1 MYRDIHA
8 NYHALDCGCESC
20 ANSDIIALDLSNY
33 DALIDKIASDLHSG
47 KLKPE
52 LLNQELISKTY
63 NDLASGAKV
72 GYGKKWNLFPGDG
85 KGSLPNE
92 LKKNL
97 YVFSGAKTYSQLEEL
112 NRLLYDSDGKIRP
125 FNEYSVFAKK
135 TNREYNVNFLQS
147 EYQTAMTAAQMA
159 QKWEKLQE
167 TKDLFPNLKYRSVGD
182 SRVRPEHE
190 KLNGIIKP
198 IDDVFWSKYYPPLDW
213 RCRCDVVATAEDVTE
228 DDEDDLP
235 EPQFKGNVG
244 KDKEIF
250 TKKGSFFKLLNTNE
264 NATRNVELS
273 KLNAPTELIYKS
285 QKGKK
290 VEASIYAHEVDL
302 ADNIAIA
309 KVIAEQLNLNVLV
322 RSHLDTNIAVG
333 QKNGEYF
340 INGNLSDL
348 KSNFKAD
355 NYKSINSAFK
365 AARDQ
370 NLQSV
375 VFDFTK
381 SFKDLNLVEVNRWV
395 LSNINENRGKQFK
408 EIIFVYNKKAI
419 KVTRESILKK
429 ELIKELEKLKAN
441 S

>member
-1 MYRDIHA
+1 M
-8 NYHALDCGCESC
+8 
-20 ANSDIIALDLSNY
+20 
-33 DALIDKIASDLHSG
+33 
-47 KLKPE
+47 
-52 LLNQELISKTY
+52 
-63 NDLASGAKV
+63 ASGAKA
-72 GYGKKWNLFPGDG
+72 GYGKKWATFPGDG

-97 YVFSGAKTYSQLEEL
+97 YAFSGAKTYSQLEDL
-112 NRLLYDSDGKIRP
+112 NRLLYDKDGKIRP
-125 FNEYSVFAKK
+125 FNEYSVYARK

-147 EYQTAMTAAQMA
+147 EYQTALTAAQMA

-190 KLNGIIKP
+190 KLNGIIRP
-198 IDDVFWSKYYPPLDW
+198 IDDPFWSKYYPPLDW
-213 RCRCDVVATAEDVTE
+213 RCRCDVVATAEDTTQDNE
-228 DDEDDLP
+228 EDLP
-235 EPQFKGNVG
+235 EPAFKGNVG

-250 TKKGSFFKLLNTNE
+250 TKKGSFFKLVNTNQ
-264 NATRNVELS
+264 NAVRNVELS
-273 KLNAPTELIYKS
+273 KLNAPVETVYKS
-285 QKGKK
+285 KSGKK
-290 VEASIYAHEVDL
+290 VDASIYAHENDL
-302 ADNIAIA
+302 RDNIAVA
-309 KVIAEQLNLNVLV
+309 KIIAEQLKLDVLI

-333 QKNGEYF
+333 QKNGEYL

-355 NYKSINSAFK
+355 NYRSINNAFK

-381 SFKDLNLVEVNRWV
+381 SFSDLDINEVNRWI
-395 LSNINENRGKQFK
+395 LSNVNANRGKQFK
-408 EIIFVYNKKAI
+408 EIILVYNKKA
-419 KVTRESILKK
+419 VRVSREDILKK

>member
-1 MYRDIHA
+1 MTDNFA
-8 NYHALDCGCESC
+8 AV
-20 ANSDIIALDLSNY
+20 DLSSY
-33 DALIDKIASDLHSG
+33 DTLIDKIAHDLHSG

-72 GYGKKWNLFPGDG
+72 GYGKKWDTFPGDG

-97 YVFSGAKTYSQLEEL
+97 YVFSGAKSYAQLEDL
-112 NRLLYDSDGKIRP
+112 NRLLYDQNGKIRP
-125 FNEYSVFAKK
+125 FNEFSVYAKK
-135 TNREYNVNFLQS
+135 NNREYNVNFLQS
-147 EYQTAMTAAQMA
+147 EYQTALTAAQMA

-182 SRVRPEHE
+182 NRVRPEHE
-190 KLNGIIKP
+190 KLNGIIRP
-198 IDDVFWSKYYPPLDW
+198 IDDPFWSKYYPPLDW
-213 RCRCDVVATAEDVTE
+213 RCRCDVVATAEDTTGK
-228 DDEDDLP
+228 DDDDLP
-235 EPQFKGNVG
+235 EPTFKGNVG

-250 TKKGSFFKLLNTNE
+250 TKKGSFFKLLNTSK

-273 KLNAPTELIYKS
+273 KLNAPTETVFKA
-285 QKGKK
+285 KNGKK
-290 VEASIYAHEVDL
+290 VEASIYAHETDL
-302 ADNIAIA
+302 QDNIAIG
-309 KVIAEQLNLNVLV
+309 KIIADQLKFDVLI
-322 RSHLDTNIAVG
+322 RTHLDTNIAIG

-348 KSNFKAD
+348 KSNFKKD

-370 NLQSV
+370 NLQSI

-381 SFKDLNLVEVNRWV
+381 SFADLNLIEVNRWV
-395 LSNINENRGKQFK
+395 LSNINKERGKQFK
-408 EIIFVYNKKAI
+408 EIILIYNKKAVR
-419 KVTRESILKK
+419 VTRESILKK

>member
-1 MYRDIHA
+1 M
-8 NYHALDCGCESC
+8 
-20 ANSDIIALDLSNY
+20 
-33 DALIDKIASDLHSG
+33 
-47 KLKPE
+47 
-52 LLNQELISKTY
+52 
-63 NDLASGAKV
+63 ASGAKA
-72 GYGKKWNLFPGDG
+72 GYGKKWNAFPGDG

-112 NRLLYDSDGKIRP
+112 NRLLYDKDGKIRP
-125 FNEYSVFAKK
+125 FNEYSVYAKK
-135 TNREYNVNFLQS
+135 NNREYNVNFLQS
-147 EYQTAMTAAQMA
+147 EYQTALTAAQMA
-159 QKWEKLQE
+159 QKWERLQD
-167 TKDLFPNLKYRSVGD
+167 TKDLFPNLKYRSAGD

-190 KLNGIIKP
+190 KLNGIIRP
-198 IDDVFWSKYYPPLDW
+198 IDDPFWSKYYPPLDW
-213 RCRCDVVATAEDVTE
+213 RCRCDVVATAEDTTN
-228 DDEDDLP
+228 DDDQDLP
-235 EPQFKGNVG
+235 EPTFKGNVG
-244 KDKEIF
+244 KDQEIF
-250 TKKGSFFKLLNTNE
+250 TKKGSFFKLLNTSK

-273 KLNAPTELIYKS
+273 KLNAPAETVYKS
-285 QKGKK
+285 KNGKK
-290 VEASIYAHEVDL
+290 VDASIYAHENDL

-309 KVIAEQLNLNVLV
+309 KIIAEQLKLDVLI

-355 NYKSINSAFK
+355 SYRSINNAFK

-381 SFKDLNLVEVNRWV
+381 SFADLNVSEVNRWI

-408 EIIFVYNKKAI
+408 EIIVVYNKKAI
-419 KVTRESILKK
+419 KVSRESILKK